1 MQIGYNFDTHSFIK
15 EFLNA
20 KTEEE
25 KAEILAK
32 TISEIKNESN
42 YKIELKFEKAKEDLV
57 TKMYLDNQLKDMQI
71 KIYLTIGG
79 LGVFLTTVILGI
91 LPFILK
97 Q

>member
-1 MQIGYNFDTHSFIK
+1 MQIGYNFDTHPFVK
-15 EFLNA
+15 A
-20 KTEEE
+20 TEEL
-25 KAEILAK
+25 I
-32 TISEIKNESN
+32 
-42 YKIELKFEKAKEDLV
+42 
-57 TKMYLDNQLKDMQI
+57 TKMYLDNQLKDMKI